1 MLLEFSRKDNHYR
14 LLKYLAHVLSAA
26 MLDVFIIDLGTQF
39 TCLTGTKVQIL
50 TQSRSCARLASCC
63 SFQSEKKKLREA
75 FVAGTLLT
83 LLALLSTKVH
93 VC

>member
-50 TQSRSCARLASCC
+50 TQ
-63 SFQSEKKKLREA
+63 KLE
-75 FVAGTLLT
+75 AGTHAGGSSAALSRFSST
-83 LLALLSTKVH
+83 LVPRI
-93 VC
+93 